1 MFVCSFCETNK
12 KDDAWFSH
20 SGLCDTCKKV
30 KDLSKIYT
38 MNSLLKSL
46 ETIYVREEEPIKKR
60 TDAVVQGV
68 ELRSAKK
75 NKLMPI

>member
-38 MNSLLKSL
+38 MSSLLKSL
-46 ETIYVREEEPIKKR
+46 ETIYVRDEEPIKKR
-60 TDAVVQGV
+60 TDAVYEGV
-68 ELRSAKK
+68 ELRSKK
-75 NKLMPI
+75 NKNVAI